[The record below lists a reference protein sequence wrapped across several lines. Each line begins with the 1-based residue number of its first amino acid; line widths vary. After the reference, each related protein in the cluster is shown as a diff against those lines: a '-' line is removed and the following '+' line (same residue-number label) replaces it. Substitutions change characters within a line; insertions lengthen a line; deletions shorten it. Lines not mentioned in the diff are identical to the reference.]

1 MFIGP
6 VSLSFVLTLLVFSYL
21 LGDNI
26 LFRIAVAVFVG
37 LTAAFTT
44 IVIFESVFIPLLTS
58 ISDDVGQLT
67 SGDRIDFAQMSGNS
81 WILLISGILALA
93 LLLKPFAG
101 LKTLTNLALA
111 FLIAVGAAIA
121 VVGALTG
128 TLIPLALATAQ
139 PDIETVPEIINTVL
153 LVVGVIT
160 TLLYFQYLARRN
172 NAGDAER
179 GPLGQG
185 ISSIGRVFIAIAL
198 GAIYGTAIL
207 TSLTILTGH
216 LSELIGSVT

>member
-1 MFIGP
+1 MNLDSMSI
-6 VSLSFVLTLLVFSYL
+6 SFALTLLVFSYL

-26 LFRIAVAVFVG
+26 LFRLAVAVFVG

-44 IVIFESVFIPLLTS
+44 IVIYESVFVPLLISISNDVNLVREGGGFDPAQISGNTYILLTS
-58 ISDDVGQLT
+58 SI
-67 SGDRIDFAQMSGNS
+67 F
-81 WILLISGILALA
+81 ALA

-128 TLIPLALATAQ
+128 TLIPLAIDTAQ
-139 PDIETVPEIINTVL
+139 AQVGSVLEIVNTLVM
-153 LVVGVIT
+153 VVGVVT
-160 TLLYFQYLARRN
+160 SLLYFQYLARRDRT
-172 NAGDAER
+172 GDIVR
-179 GPLGQG
+179 GPVGSA

-216 LSELIGSVT
+216 LSTFIG